1 MASSKPDKEA
11 VQKQIDDNL
20 KRIFEETATQPIPD
34 QLSQLLDKLRE
45 QETRK

>member
-1 MASSKPDKEA
+1 MATPTPDKDA

-20 KRIFEETATQPIPD
+20 KRIFDETASQPIPD
-34 QLSQLLDKLRE
+34 QLSRLLDQLRE

>member
-1 MASSKPDKEA
+1 MATPQPDKET

-20 KRIFEETATQPIPD
+20 RKIFDETANQPIPD
-34 QLSQLLDKLRE
+34 QLSQLLQQLRE

>member
-1 MASSKPDKEA
+1 MATPTSDKDA

-20 KRIFEETATQPIPD
+20 KRIFEETANQPLPD
-34 QLSQLLDKLRE
+34 QLSQLLDQLRE